1 MNDNDGDDDDDGGDH
16 HNHYFVRNKWNQL
29 HTRTTIFVI
38 FIIIINI
45 INIHDQKCRLRD
57 SDGRDGIQ
65 SVFVCLYKKRDIT
78 LYITLFTL
86 IYYCIYIYI
95 SVTYI

>member
-38 FIIIINI
+38 FIINI